1 MRVYG
6 KLLFAGAV
14 TASILIANKKF
25 LPAIIV
31 GIVCVLLAETIEL
44 IRKRV
49 EKNKLTCN
57 ECFHFMPNDL
67 CAKPQYIGFC
77 CHKQTKLDSCKACSG
92 FQAKT

>member
-6 KLLFAGAV
+6 KLLFAGAATV
-14 TASILIANKKF
+14 SILIANKMF
-25 LPAIIV
+25 FPAIIV
-31 GIVCVLLAETIEL
+31 GIVCVLLAETVEH
-44 IRKRV
+44 IRKRK

-57 ECFHFMPNDL
+57 ECFHFMPNEL

-77 CHKQTKLDSCKACSG
+77 CHKQTKLDSLKTCSG